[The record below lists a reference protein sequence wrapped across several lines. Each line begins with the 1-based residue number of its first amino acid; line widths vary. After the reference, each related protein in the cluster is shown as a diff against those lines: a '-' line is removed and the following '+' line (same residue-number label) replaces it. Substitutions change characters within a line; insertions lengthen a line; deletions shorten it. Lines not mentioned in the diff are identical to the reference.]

1 MVVRVDAVAL
11 LTSCPDSVCTSNRPD
26 HSFSPLVSL
35 PQLGAVSTGLA
46 PLRSHADDVDAA
58 AAAAAGGGGAATAAA
73 SPAVVVVVLLAVSV
87 SAASS
92 TVLLRSLC
100 VR

>member
-11 LTSCPDSVCTSNRPD
+11 LTSWPDSVCTSNRPD

-58 AAAAAGGGGAATAAA
+58 AAAGGGGGAATAAA